1 MAAKTEKGLKQEIVN
16 LFPVRLRQI
25 LEALPLDFAR
35 LEEIRLRCGQPIL
48 FRIAGK
54 EMGIT
59 GSGDLT
65 ELGSS
70 GKLENW
76 EKLEKIREKELKDT
90 LEIMG
95 GFSLYAAEEE
105 LRQGF
110 FTVRGGHRI
119 GVAGRVILKD
129 RQITGLKA
137 ASFLNVRVAHEIKG
151 CADQV
156 LPFLYV
162 NGKFV
167 STLIVSPPG
176 CGKTT
181 LARCIMR
188 VYQPDTGE
196 IDFAGTDIAKFN
208 DKQMYPYR
216 KKMAMIFQDPFSS
229 LDPRQTAES
238 IVGESLLIHKLVKTR
253 EEYEQ
258 RVDELLRMVDLDPS
272 MKNRVPHEFSGGQRQ
287 RIGIARAL
295 SSNPDL
301 IICDE
306 PISAL
311 DVSIQAQIINL
322 LEELQAK
329 LGLTYLF
336 IAHDLAVVKHISD
349 RILVMY
355 LGRIVEIAEC
365 EELYNNTLHPYT
377 KVLLG
382 AVPVADPK
390 VEKTRERVEIRGEVP
405 SLTNRPAGCPFSD
418 RCRYATERCKKEVP
432 TLKDIGNGHEVAC
445 FLYE

>member
-1 MAAKTEKGLKQEIVN
+1 MMRQFGAIQCKRFIYLCSRQHVIKSCCPHILELEVQKNGSKNRKGIKSRKIVN

-35 LEEIRLRCGQPIL
+35 LEEIRMRCGQPIL

-70 GKLENW
+70 GKLDNW

-162 NGKFV
+162 NG
-167 STLIVSPPG
+167 
-176 CGKTT
+176 
-181 LARCIMR
+181 
-188 VYQPDTGE
+188 
-196 IDFAGTDIAKFN
+196 
-208 DKQMYPYR
+208 
-216 KKMAMIFQDPFSS
+216 
-229 LDPRQTAES
+229 
-238 IVGESLLIHKLVKTR
+238 
-253 EEYEQ
+253 
-258 RVDELLRMVDLDPS
+258 
-272 MKNRVPHEFSGGQRQ
+272 
-287 RIGIARAL
+287 
-295 SSNPDL
+295 
-301 IICDE
+301 
-306 PISAL
+306 
-311 DVSIQAQIINL
+311 NL
-322 LEELQAK
+322 
-329 LGLTYLF
+329 
-336 IAHDLAVVKHISD
+336 
-349 RILVMY
+349 
-355 LGRIVEIAEC
+355 
-365 EELYNNTLHPYT
+365 
-377 KVLLG
+377 
-382 AVPVADPK
+382 
-390 VEKTRERVEIRGEVP
+390 
-405 SLTNRPAGCPFSD
+405 
-418 RCRYATERCKKEVP
+418 
-432 TLKDIGNGHEVAC
+432 
-445 FLYE
+445 

>member
-181 LARCIMR
+181 LLRDLIRQVSDGSSQKAGKCS
-188 VYQPDTGE
+188 
-196 IDFAGTDIAKFN
+196 FAGVN
-208 DKQMYPYR
+208 
-216 KKMAMIFQDPFSS
+216 
-229 LDPRQTAES
+229 
-238 IVGESLLIHKLVKTR
+238 VG
-253 EEYEQ
+253 
-258 RVDELLRMVDLDPS
+258 
-272 MKNRVPHEFSGGQRQ
+272 
-287 RIGIARAL
+287 
-295 SSNPDL
+295 
-301 IICDE
+301 
-306 PISAL
+306 
-311 DVSIQAQIINL
+311 
-322 LEELQAK
+322 
-329 LGLTYLF
+329 
-336 IAHDLAVVKHISD
+336 
-349 RILVMY
+349 
-355 LGRIVEIAEC
+355 
-365 EELYNNTLHPYT
+365 
-377 KVLLG
+377 
-382 AVPVADPK
+382 VA
-390 VEKTRERVEIRGEVP
+390 
-405 SLTNRPAGCPFSD
+405 
-418 RCRYATERCKKEVP
+418 
-432 TLKDIGNGHEVAC
+432 
-445 FLYE
+445 

>member
-70 GKLENW
+70 GKLDNW

-181 LARCIMR
+181 LLRDLIRQVSDGSSQKAGKCS
-188 VYQPDTGE
+188 
-196 IDFAGTDIAKFN
+196 FAGVNVGVADERSELGACYQGVPQNDLGMRTDVLDGCPKAQGMLLLLRSMSPQVIA
-208 DKQMYPYR
+208 
-216 KKMAMIFQDPFSS
+216 
-229 LDPRQTAES
+229 
-238 IVGESLLIHKLVKTR
+238 
-253 EEYEQ
+253 
-258 RVDELLRMVDLDPS
+258 VDELGEETDR
-272 MKNRVPHEFSGGQRQ
+272 
-287 RIGIARAL
+287 RAL
-295 SSNPDL
+295 QKAAACGCGL
-301 IICDE
+301 LATLHGTDE
-306 PISAL
+306 TDAAKRLGESCL
-311 DVSIQAQIINL
+311 RQI
-322 LEELQAK
+322 
-329 LGLTYLF
+329 F
-336 IAHDLAVVKHISD
+336 D
-349 RILVMY
+349 RIVILK
-355 LGRIVEIAEC
+355 GRGRMEC
-365 EELYNNTLHPYT
+365 
-377 KVLLG
+377 
-382 AVPVADPK
+382 
-390 VEKTRERVEIRGEVP
+390 
-405 SLTNRPAGCPFSD
+405 
-418 RCRYATERCKKEVP
+418 RCSE
-432 TLKDIGNGHEVAC
+432 D
-445 FLYE
+445 F

>member
-70 GKLENW
+70 GKLDNW

-137 ASFLNVRVAHEIKG
+137 ASFLNVRVA
-151 CADQV
+151 
-156 LPFLYV
+156 
-162 NGKFV
+162 
-167 STLIVSPPG
+167 
-176 CGKTT
+176 
-181 LARCIMR
+181 MR
-188 VYQPDTGE
+188 
-196 IDFAGTDIAKFN
+196 
-208 DKQMYPYR
+208 
-216 KKMAMIFQDPFSS
+216 
-229 LDPRQTAES
+229 
-238 IVGESLLIHKLVKTR
+238 
-253 EEYEQ
+253 
-258 RVDELLRMVDLDPS
+258 
-272 MKNRVPHEFSGGQRQ
+272 
-287 RIGIARAL
+287 
-295 SSNPDL
+295 
-301 IICDE
+301 
-306 PISAL
+306 
-311 DVSIQAQIINL
+311 
-322 LEELQAK
+322 
-329 LGLTYLF
+329 
-336 IAHDLAVVKHISD
+336 
-349 RILVMY
+349 
-355 LGRIVEIAEC
+355 
-365 EELYNNTLHPYT
+365 
-377 KVLLG
+377 
-382 AVPVADPK
+382 
-390 VEKTRERVEIRGEVP
+390 
-405 SLTNRPAGCPFSD
+405 
-418 RCRYATERCKKEVP
+418 
-432 TLKDIGNGHEVAC
+432 
-445 FLYE
+445 

>member
-70 GKLENW
+70 GKLDNW

-90 LEIMG
+90 LEIIG

-151 CADQV
+151 CVD
-156 LPFLYV
+156 LGL
-162 NGKFV
+162 
-167 STLIVSPPG
+167 
-176 CGKTT
+176 
-181 LARCIMR
+181 RCI
-188 VYQPDTGE
+188 
-196 IDFAGTDIAKFN
+196 I
-208 DKQMYPYR
+208 
-216 KKMAMIFQDPFSS
+216 KK
-229 LDPRQTAES
+229 
-238 IVGESLLIHKLVKTR
+238 
-253 EEYEQ
+253 
-258 RVDELLRMVDLDPS
+258 
-272 MKNRVPHEFSGGQRQ
+272 
-287 RIGIARAL
+287 
-295 SSNPDL
+295 
-301 IICDE
+301 
-306 PISAL
+306 
-311 DVSIQAQIINL
+311 
-322 LEELQAK
+322 
-329 LGLTYLF
+329 
-336 IAHDLAVVKHISD
+336 
-349 RILVMY
+349 
-355 LGRIVEIAEC
+355 
-365 EELYNNTLHPYT
+365 
-377 KVLLG
+377 
-382 AVPVADPK
+382 
-390 VEKTRERVEIRGEVP
+390 
-405 SLTNRPAGCPFSD
+405 
-418 RCRYATERCKKEVP
+418 
-432 TLKDIGNGHEVAC
+432 
-445 FLYE
+445 

>member
-35 LEEIRLRCGQPIL
+35 LEEIRMRCGQPIL

-65 ELGSS
+65 EIGSS
-70 GKLENW
+70 GTLDNW

-181 LARCIMR
+181 LLRDLIRQVSDGSSQKAGKCS
-188 VYQPDTGE
+188 
-196 IDFAGTDIAKFN
+196 FAGVNVGVADERSELGACYQGVPQNDLGMRTDVLDACPKAKGM
-208 DKQMYPYR
+208 QM
-216 KKMAMIFQDPFSS
+216 
-229 LDPRQTAES
+229 
-238 IVGESLLIHKLVKTR
+238 LLRSMSPDVVA
-253 EEYEQ
+253 
-258 RVDELLRMVDLDPS
+258 VDEL
-272 MKNRVPHEFSGGQRQ
+272 G
-287 RIGIARAL
+287 
-295 SSNPDL
+295 
-301 IICDE
+301 
-306 PISAL
+306 
-311 DVSIQAQIINL
+311 
-322 LEELQAK
+322 
-329 LGLTYLF
+329 
-336 IAHDLAVVKHISD
+336 
-349 RILVMY
+349 
-355 LGRIVEIAEC
+355 
-365 EELYNNTLHPYT
+365 
-377 KVLLG
+377 
-382 AVPVADPK
+382 
-390 VEKTRERVEIRGEVP
+390 
-405 SLTNRPAGCPFSD
+405 
-418 RCRYATERCKKEVP
+418 KKEDFKAVESVVHCGCKLFA
-432 TLKDIGNGHEVAC
+432 TAHGNSLEDILRQPFFQKLRELEVFERYIVLGKKGHAGSIEAIYDGKGKPC
-445 FLYE
+445 